1 MALRSKT
8 REISIVDNEGTFKA
22 LLKKFSPSN
31 APEDTYDFE
40 GIGALRK
47 LLSNEKA
54 RILHVIKAKKPTS
67 IYALSQMLERDVK
80 AVKKDLKLLE
90 RFGVIDL
97 ASEKVKG
104 RQRLKPILA
113 TDQLILTMKI

>member
-22 LLKKFSPSN
+22 ILKKFSPGN

-40 GIGALRK
+40 GIGALRQ
-47 LLSNEKA
+47 LLSNEKS
-54 RILHVIKAKKPTS
+54 RILHVIKAKKPAS
-67 IYALSQMLERDVK
+67 VYALAHALERDVK

-90 RFGVIDL
+90 RFGFIDL
-97 ASEKVKG
+97 VSEKFNG

-113 TDQLILTMKI
+113 TDQIILTMRV